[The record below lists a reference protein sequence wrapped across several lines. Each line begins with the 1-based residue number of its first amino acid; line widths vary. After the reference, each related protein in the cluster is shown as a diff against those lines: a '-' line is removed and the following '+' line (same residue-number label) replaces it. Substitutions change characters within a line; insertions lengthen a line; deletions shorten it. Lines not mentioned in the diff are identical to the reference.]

1 LFNGCESSC
10 SQVLSQLIVANLG
23 EVHSSVLRLLSPL
36 LSSLDGLKHLLVK
49 CILSLGRLSLI
60 QILAVLST
68 RLVGLIRDDT
78 LLFQLIDLPL
88 LLNILTEIFKLH
100 LRFLLI
106 RARFTQQTLS
116 NRHLVIFRFVQRIA
130 RNLSLSKRCS
140 CQSIHQRKLV
150 FNRGWVLFQK

>member
-1 LFNGCESSC
+1 MDRLFNGCESSC

-49 CILSLGRLSLI
+49 SILSLSRLSLI

-88 LLNILTEIFKLH
+88 LLNYKCGV
-100 LRFLLI
+100 R
-106 RARFTQQTLS
+106 
-116 NRHLVIFRFVQRIA
+116 
-130 RNLSLSKRCS
+130 SKS
-140 CQSIHQRKLV
+140 
-150 FNRGWVLFQK
+150 